1 MDEKKTYNC
10 ADCGL
15 DIENGVI
22 MKGDALCMAC
32 SMTPDRMAK
41 AINAMAKQMQ
51 AGTQQIKGL
60 KP

>member
-1 MDEKKTYNC
+1 LE
-10 ADCGL
+10 
-15 DIENGVI
+15 IENGVI
-22 MKGDALCMAC
+22 MGGDALCMSC

-60 KP
+60 KPCE